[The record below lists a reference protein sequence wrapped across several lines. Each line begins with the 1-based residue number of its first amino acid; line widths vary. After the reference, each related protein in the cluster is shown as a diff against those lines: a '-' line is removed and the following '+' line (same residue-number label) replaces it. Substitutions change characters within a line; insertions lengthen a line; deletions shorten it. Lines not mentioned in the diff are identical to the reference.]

1 MIRNL
6 LISLLYSFLSIFIKR
21 KDNIIAF
28 GSWAGEMY
36 ADNSKYLLE
45 YILKNYPGRFKL
57 YWVGNKS
64 IENSIPQGVTFLEK
78 DKLSTGII
86 LLKAKYF
93 FCTQMHRADICKYNV
108 YQGCKIIYLD
118 HGLAIKRWAMDI
130 VNYNGELE
138 EKNIVKRI
146 YHFVTGESKKY
157 DYFATSSPLMD
168 KVYCSSLKYRGSS
181 IEKMLQCGIPRNDYL
196 IDNKDNQEEIL
207 RIKDKYSK
215 LLGFDKKKKIGYIQI
230 SQFEEV
236 SYDQFTKALDDLKKQ
251 GMKAVIFDVRSN
263 PGGLYE
269 TVCKMLD
276 EILPEGNLVST
287 KDKYGNEEK
296 QTSDSKCLDMPMV
309 VLQNKDSA
317 SASEIFAGAIQ
328 DFNAGKIVGTQSFGK
343 GIVQTILPLSDGSA
357 VKLTVQDYYTPSGKN
372 IHGKGI
378 TPDVEVELEEN
389 ATSDTQLEKAKETIM
404 ELMK

>member
-215 LLGFDKKKKIGYIQI
+215 LLGFDKKKKIVLYVPTYRKIETERK
-230 SQFEEV
+230 SFASLNSFEEQRLV
-236 SYDQFTKALDDLKKQ
+236 QILKQNNAIILEKGHFVTQKRKNESGARIEDYIININIPVDIQELDLISDIHITDYSGSFLDFILLDKPVIHYIYDYEYYR
-251 GMKAVIFDVRSN
+251 DVDT
-263 PGGLYE
+263 GLYYPIE
-269 TVCKMLD
+269 EYAAGFYSKESTEVID
-276 EILPEGNLVST
+276 EIERLLKHNDRFVERRHKIRNVFLEYEDGT
-287 KDKYGNEEK
+287 A
-296 QTSDSKCLDMPMV
+296 SKRICNK
-309 VLQNKDSA
+309 VLHCN
-317 SASEIFAGAIQ
+317 
-328 DFNAGKIVGTQSFGK
+328 
-343 GIVQTILPLSDGSA
+343 
-357 VKLTVQDYYTPSGKN
+357 
-372 IHGKGI
+372 
-378 TPDVEVELEEN
+378 
-389 ATSDTQLEKAKETIM
+389 
-404 ELMK
+404 